1 MKRMIPLLL
10 AFMMLFSLAACNKT
24 GEPSTPDD
32 QQQGEPANNE
42 DQNQGEEKTPEP
54 QKIDG
59 GHFVMC
65 VEESITTTAW
75 YNVNS
80 STLGMQTF
88 QPAYDPLWYVTS
100 GGETKPMI
108 AESYELSED
117 GTTYTIHLRQNAYWH
132 DGEQIT
138 ADDFI
143 YTLDWFQDPDCG
155 AVVTASRFKVDGEFC
170 GYEKV
175 DDFTVKVTISRPSN
189 FFTEKI
195 GSTVLLPEHVFKDVP
210 AAEVLTTDKH
220 VGNGAFVISE
230 FVPGEKVVM
239 KRNENYYR
247 GKASIET
254 LEVRFVTNTASQE
267 VAFRNG
273 ELSIYHIINAETLAT
288 FENDENYNLYSFS
301 AGAINFLALNPN
313 GGTLSDIKARQAVI
327 NALNLDEILQ
337 GAFGSEKLSHVANS
351 VQCANGLF
359 YNPST
364 ENYKQDVETAKQ
376 LVQETGLADKTIRI
390 MFNSARANNESIAI
404 MIESQLN
411 AVGLKCEIN
420 SMETSGYFTAYFR
433 KSDAWDLALMSVD
446 SMGDPG
452 NYAGMYNST
461 RSGANMAISEE
472 VNELWTTLDK
482 EIDPAKRQTLV
493 DEINAKLKDC
503 WTTVPVSDA
512 NYVFAAQP
520 NVRGFDETDDV
531 TSPLFRD
538 WLDIYFVG

>member
-1 MKRMIPLLL
+1 M
-10 AFMMLFSLAACNKT
+10 
-24 GEPSTPDD
+24 
-32 QQQGEPANNE
+32 
-42 DQNQGEEKTPEP
+42 
-54 QKIDG
+54 
-59 GHFVMC
+59 
-65 VEESITTTAW
+65 
-75 YNVNS
+75 
-80 STLGMQTF
+80 
-88 QPAYDPLWYVTS
+88 
-100 GGETKPMI
+100 
-108 AESYELSED
+108 
-117 GTTYTIHLRQNAYWH
+117 
-132 DGEQIT
+132 
-138 ADDFI
+138 
-143 YTLDWFQDPDCG
+143 
-155 AVVTASRFKVDGEFC
+155 
-170 GYEKV
+170 
-175 DDFTVKVTISRPSN
+175 
-189 FFTEKI
+189 
-195 GSTVLLPEHVFKDVP
+195 
-210 AAEVLTTDKH
+210 
-220 VGNGAFVISE
+220 
-230 FVPGEKVVM
+230 
-239 KRNENYYR
+239 
-247 GKASIET
+247 
-254 LEVRFVTNTASQE
+254 
-267 VAFRNG
+267 
-273 ELSIYHIINAETLAT
+273 
-288 FENDENYNLYSFS
+288 
-301 AGAINFLALNPN
+301 
-313 GGTLSDIKARQAVI
+313 SDIKARQAVI

-503 WTTVPVSDA
+503 WTTVTWDKP
-512 NYVFAAQP
+512 
-520 NVRGFDETDDV
+520 RGKLPKTG
-531 TSPLFRD
+531 L
-538 WLDIYFVG
+538 